1 MGWLLPLLLV
11 SSTALPFVAAMPA
24 YAACPKSDTIDH
36 GCITNGTVKCDPG
49 YTMAGTSHSVACV
62 KSDTS
67 TTPPPSG
74 TCTTGGAND
83 KNCYLNSG
91 QCSTSDATVGS
102 CTDPAVSGND
112 GTGVQCNASSCNLI
126 QKYINPLVELLSALV
141 GVAVT
146 ISIIIGGIQYGSS
159 AGDPQATTAAKSRIR
174 NSLIAL
180 VAFLFLY
187 AFLQFLIPGGLFNR
201 S

>member
-11 SSTALPFVAAMPA
+11 SSTALPFVAAVPA
-24 YAACPKSDTIDH
+24 YAACPKSDTIDN
-36 GCITNGTVKCDPG
+36 GCITNGTVQCDPG

-62 KSDTS
+62 KSDTTPS
-67 TTPPPSG
+67 TPPG

-83 KNCYLNSG
+83 KGCYLNG
-91 QCSTSDATVGS
+91 ANCDPTNPKTV
-102 CTDPAVSGND
+102 CTDPAASGGSD
-112 GTGVQCNASSCNLI
+112 GTNVQCNASSCNLI
-126 QKYINPLVELLSALV
+126 QKYIDPLVQLLSALV

-159 AGDPQATTAAKSRIR
+159 AGDPQATMAAKSRIR

-187 AFLQFLIPGGLFNR
+187 AFLQFLIPGGLFNG